1 MAEPSNRPLRIGMIA
16 GEVSGDI
23 LGAGLIRALRRQ
35 HGEIQ
40 VEGIAGP
47 RMVAEGAHALF
58 DMEELAVM
66 GFAEVI
72 GRLPRILSVRRQ
84 ILRHFLTNPP
94 DLLVGIDAPDFNLGV
109 ELKLKQAGIPTIH
122 YVSPSVWAWKQ
133 KRIFKIA
140 RATDLVLAFLPFE
153 KAFYD
158 KFNVPCRFVGHTM
171 ADAIPLSS
179 SKEEA
184 RRALGVAEQGR
195 YLALL
200 PGSRHAEVELLSP
213 VFLEAARL
221 LRQQLPDLKLLV
233 PMVNVRRRRQF
244 EQLQE
249 QLGIDFPV
257 QITDGQAREVMAA
270 SDAILLASGTA
281 ALEAMLVKR
290 PMVVGYKL
298 KPLTWWI
305 AKCMVKT
312 PYVSLPNLLADA
324 PLVPE
329 LLQDAC
335 TGERLAEALLP
346 LLCEDQ
352 TALLETF
359 TRLHRQIRCDADNQ
373 AATAVLQ
380 LIGERNHAV

>member
-1 MAEPSNRPLRIGMIA
+1 MTEPSLRPLRIGIIA

-35 HGEIQ
+35 YENIQ
-40 VEGIAGP
+40 IEGIAGP
-47 RMVAEGAHALF
+47 RMVTEGANALF

-72 GRLPRILSVRRQ
+72 SRLPRILSVRRQ
-84 ILRHFLTNPP
+84 IVNHFLANPP
-94 DLLVGIDAPDFNLGV
+94 DLFVGIDAPDFNLGV

-140 RATDLVLAFLPFE
+140 NATNLVLAFLPFE

-158 KFNVPCRFVGHTM
+158 RFHVPCRFVGHTL
-171 ADAIPLSS
+171 ADAIPLHS
-179 SKEEA
+179 SKMEA
-184 RRALGVAEQGR
+184 RRTLGVPEQGR

-200 PGSRHAEVELLSP
+200 PGSRHAEVELLTP
-213 VFLEAARL
+213 VFLEAARR
-221 LRQQLPDLKLLV
+221 LREQLPELQLLV
-233 PMVNVRRRRQF
+233 PMVNVRRRQQF
-244 EQLQE
+244 EQLQALHGTE
-249 QLGIDFPV
+249 LPV
-257 QITDGQAREVMAA
+257 HITDGQAREVMAA

-298 KPLTWWI
+298 KSLTWWI
-305 AKCMVKT
+305 AKRMVKT

-335 TGERLAEALLP
+335 TGERLADALLP
-346 LLCEDQ
+346 LLSEPQ

-359 TRLHRQIRCDADNQ
+359 GRLHRQIRCDADNQ
-373 AATAVLQ
+373 AAAAVLQ
-380 LIGERNHAV
+380 LIDERNHGI